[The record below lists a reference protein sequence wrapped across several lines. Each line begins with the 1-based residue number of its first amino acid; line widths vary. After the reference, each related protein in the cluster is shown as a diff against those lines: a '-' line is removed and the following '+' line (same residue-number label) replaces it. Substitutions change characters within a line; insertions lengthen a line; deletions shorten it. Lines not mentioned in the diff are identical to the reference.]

1 MSGEAGDRRSSTLGV
16 ATGPAAIPQQHAIT
30 TEASIGHKIG
40 RKSMAAR
47 CWFPLSVLGCAFLFL
62 IITMYRR
69 AEPYDEALILVGS
82 TRVLSGHIPYRDF
95 YANYGPA
102 QFYVLAALFKVF
114 GPSVLVERLW
124 DLLVRSS
131 MVLVIYLLVDRAWG
145 RWRAIFLAALT
156 GLWLSYFENYGYPV
170 FPCLLF
176 SLLSVYCLV
185 PVYRG
190 CRATAPLLASGICVG
205 ITTLFRHDVGIATA
219 VGGVFTLGLFHL
231 TQEPGARQKIRV
243 MLRSG
248 AIYSGGIALALVPP
262 LALLVAAG
270 AAHDML
276 VDLVLIPAKIYVRMR
291 SQPFPSVMEL
301 ARDVIHLRHRMQASE
316 LPSPAV
322 YLPILGV
329 ISGVLATTVF
339 GKNRR
344 GAGSTEDQALAAQR
358 LWILV
363 QLTVFSLLF
372 FFKGW
377 VHPQPIQMA
386 VAIVPSLVIITV
398 CQMQV
403 RSRAA
408 KILSATGIAC
418 MLVISLAPMWFAD
431 ARFER
436 NLAWAAD
443 GGILGSAQSD
453 NGGCFPP
460 PGLERLRCF
469 YVTQQQELAVIR
481 YIQEHT
487 ADTEAIFVGNGRHD
501 KIVAD
506 NILLYF
512 LSKRAPV
519 TKWYHFDP
527 GVQTTMEIQ
536 SEMVGELQTRRP
548 RYVVLSSEWDNFG
561 EPDDSV
567 HSNGVTVLDQYI
579 RTNYG
584 AVAAFGP
591 ITILERRSD

>member
-1 MSGEAGDRRSSTLGV
+1 M
-16 ATGPAAIPQQHAIT
+16 T
-30 TEASIGHKIG
+30 TEANIGRNIG
-40 RKSMAAR
+40 RKGIAVR
-47 CWFPLSVLGCAFLFL
+47 CWIPLSVLGCTFLFF

-69 AEPYDEALILVGS
+69 VNPYDEALILVGS
-82 TRVLSGHIPYRDF
+82 TRVLAGDIPYRDF

-102 QFYVLAALFKVF
+102 QFYVVAALFKVF
-114 GPSVLVERLW
+114 GPSILVERLW
-124 DLLVRSS
+124 DLLVRSCV
-131 MVLVIYLLVDRAWG
+131 VLVVYLIVDRTWG

-156 GLWLSYFENYGYPV
+156 AMWLSYFENYGYPV

-176 SLLSVYCLV
+176 SLLSLYCVV

-190 CRATAPLLASGICVG
+190 CRAMVPLLASGICVG
-205 ITTLFRHDVGIATA
+205 ITTLFRHDLGIATA
-219 VGGVFTLGLFHL
+219 IGGAFTLGLFHL
-231 TQEPGARQKIRV
+231 TQKPDARQKMRV
-243 MLRSG
+243 MLRLA

-276 VDLVLIPAKIYVRMR
+276 ADLVLIPAKIYVRMR
-291 SQPFPSVMEL
+291 SLPFPSVVEQ
-301 ARDVIHLRHRMQASE
+301 ARDVIHLRHRMQASDT
-316 LPSPAV
+316 PTPAV

-329 ISGVLATTVF
+329 SLGALTIADF

-344 GAGSTEDQALAAQR
+344 TAGSAEDQALAAQR

-363 QLTVFSLLF
+363 QLIVFSLLF

-377 VHPQPIQMA
+377 VRPQAVHMA
-386 VAIVPSLVIITV
+386 LAIVPSLVIITV

-408 KILSATGIAC
+408 KILSAIGIAC
-418 MLVISLAPMWFAD
+418 MLLISLAPVWFAD

-443 GGILGSAQSD
+443 GGIFGSAQSD

-469 YVTQQQELAVIR
+469 YVTPQQLAAIH

-487 ADTEAIFVGNGRHD
+487 ADDEAIFVGNDRHD
-501 KIVAD
+501 KIVEQ
-506 NILLYF
+506 NMLLYF
-512 LSKRAPV
+512 ASKRAPV
-519 TKWYHFDP
+519 TKWHHFDP
-527 GVQTTMEIQ
+527 GVQTTMEVQ
-536 SEMVGELQTRRP
+536 SEMVAELQTRRP
-548 RYVVLSSEWDNFG
+548 RYVVLSSEWDNVK
-561 EPDDSV
+561 EPNDSA
-567 HSNGVTVLDQYI
+567 HSSGVTVLDQYL
-579 RTNYG
+579 RTNYR
-584 AVAAFGP
+584 AVTAFGP
-591 ITILERRSD
+591 ITILQRRLD